1 MVLKNLM
8 SDVKKVCDL
17 CGLPIKILGFT
28 LKTTVGEKVFCCE
41 GCKAIYQLLNEQAP
55 HVDPDL

>member
-1 MVLKNLM
+1 MVFNELM
-8 SDVKKVCDL
+8 SEVKKACDL

-41 GCKAIYQLLNEQAP
+41 GCKAIYQLLNEQAL
-55 HVDPDL
+55 HADPDL

>member
-1 MVLKNLM
+1 M

-17 CGLPIKILGFT
+17 CGLPIKIFRFT
-28 LKTTVGEKVFCCE
+28 LKTTAGDKDFCCE
-41 GCKAIYQLLNEQAP
+41 GCKAIYQLLNEQEP

>member
-17 CGLPIKILGFT
+17 CGLPIKILRFT
-28 LKTTVGEKVFCCE
+28 LKTTAGDKDFCCE
-41 GCKAIYQLLNEQAP
+41 GCKAIYQLLNEKAP
-55 HVDPDL
+55 LADPDL

>member
-1 MVLKNLM
+1 M

-28 LKTTVGEKVFCCE
+28 LKTTVGDKDFCCE

>member
-55 HVDPDL
+55 HADPDL

>member
-1 MVLKNLM
+1 M

-55 HVDPDL
+55 HADPDL

>member
-41 GCKAIYQLLNEQAP
+41 GCKAIYQLLNEPAP
-55 HVDPDL
+55 HADPDL